1 MIKRIKI
8 ISLIIA
14 ISFSSCSKT
23 STPKEYLHQ
32 SRISFD
38 EYKKDV
44 RILEELT
51 LARLDSIRD
60 YRNEKGVYSAKSVKV
75 IIDTIFYESSS
86 NKIVYLCIKKIKN
99 KYATIQDSENK
110 EGIEYDGECY
120 IGKKDI
126 TNNTFIILK
135 NLKYSTSTPG
145 IDGYH
150 YALKALRLMYFREMN
165 YIDKKYNI
173 NDTRFW
179 DSIIWQEID

>member
-1 MIKRIKI
+1 MIKKI
-8 ISLIIA
+8 ISLIVVLSF
-14 ISFSSCSKT
+14 ISCNKT

-60 YRNEKGVYSAKSVKV
+60 YHNEKGIYSAKSVKV

-86 NKIVYLCIKKIKN
+86 NKIVYLCIEKIKN
-99 KYATIQDSENK
+99 KYATIQDPENK

-120 IGKKDI
+120 IEKKDI

-135 NLKYSTSTPG
+135 NLKYSTSSPG
-145 IDGYH
+145 VDGYP
-150 YALKALRLMYFREMN
+150 YALKTLRLMYFREMN

-179 DSIIWQEID
+179 NSRVWEKK